1 MLDILSMN
9 HDSPLK
15 AAKEQISEENLK
27 LKQQTAR
34 AIAAAHVCSNT
45 CTEDIMPSQLASQ
58 ANASVKEHLKACHP
72 GFTIAFDNIDL
83 EINRKN
89 MTMSQQNRDIHWV
102 NHEMFVNR
110 VSGNLLLS
118 DGPRCDLSTVQNSNF
133 LPNVLDQQRQWFNY
147 IVLVSRIL
155 VQYFDAYEPLRDVCI
170 QHIPHKYSKEMS
182 EQSVKLKKLHNID
195 NTAH

>member
-1 MLDILSMN
+1 
-9 HDSPLK
+9 
-15 AAKEQISEENLK
+15 
-27 LKQQTAR
+27 
-34 AIAAAHVCSNT
+34 
-45 CTEDIMPSQLASQ
+45 MPSQLASQ
-58 ANASVKEHLKACHP
+58 ANASVKEHLKACHA

-133 LPNVLDQQRQWFNY
+133 LPNVLDQQRQRFNY